1 MSNFFKNPR
10 SLCVAIGLAL
20 GTTHAGANTQP
31 TQPNILVIMAD
42 DMGWSD
48 IAPYG
53 GEIDTPYLSEL
64 AKEGVSFTNFFVSP
78 FSSPSRAMFLTGA
91 DPHEVGLGN
100 IHELN
105 KPAQNQ
111 APNYVGHLTDN
122 AITLPQRLQKA
133 GYYTVLSG
141 KWHLGRELVHQPTAW
156 GFDDAFALLNGEANN
171 YRYQDKLD
179 SPDGRDLYS
188 HNGQDVQLPEGAFST
203 DFYTDYLLEQLSK
216 QKDNRP
222 FFAFLAYTAPH
233 SPLQAPQAYIDK
245 YEGRYTEGPQVLANA
260 RFHKIKELGLIGQ
273 HAKQHP
279 LVGVPTWDSLS
290 DDERAVESKRMQLY
304 AAMVDNMDDNIGR
317 VFNYLKS
324 TGQYDNTIIVFLSDN
339 GAAGASREGSGRWGG
354 WISQSRDN
362 SFHNLGRT
370 SSYVS
375 TGPSWAQASMS
386 PFAYYKGFTTDGG
399 IRSPLIIKAPNA
411 ATGGI
416 EGRFNTL
423 KDLTPTLLDLAGVSK
438 ATPVG
443 KTPLQGKSL
452 MDELTNPQPEQQLFM
467 GTEVLEMNGNRQ
479 VRQGSFKATYYSQT
493 PYGLTPKQVGSDL
506 SVWKLYDIQADPGET
521 TDIAKDYPEVLSRLI
536 QEYEAYSQR
545 VGVVELSDI
554 HPNPAAISTVSQQ
567 GN

>member
-1 MSNFFKNPR
+1 MMPDFLHKPR
-10 SLCVAIGLAL
+10 TLCAAITLAL
-20 GTTHAGANTQP
+20 CSTHAHANTEP

-42 DMGWSD
+42 DLGWSD

-105 KPAQNQ
+105 KPEQNR
-111 APNYVGHLTDN
+111 ASNYVGHLTDN
-122 AITLPQRLQKA
+122 ALTLSQRLQEA
-133 GYYTVLSG
+133 GYYTILSG
-141 KWHLGRELVHQPTAW
+141 KWHLGRSIENQPNAW

-188 HNGQDVQLPEGAFST
+188 HNGKDVQLPEGAFST
-203 DFYTDYLLEQLSK
+203 DFYTDYLLQNLAK
-216 QKDNRP
+216 QKGNRP

-233 SPLQAPQAYIDK
+233 SPLQAPDAYMDK
-245 YEGRYTEGPQVLANA
+245 YQNHYTEGPKALADR
-260 RFHKIKELGLIGQ
+260 RFHQLKALGLVSQ
-273 HAKQHP
+273 SAKPHP
-279 LVGVPTWDSLS
+279 LVGTPSWESLS
-290 DDERAVESKRMQLY
+290 DEERAVESKRMQLY
-304 AAMVDNMDDNIGR
+304 AAMVDNMDHNIGR
-317 VFNYLKS
+317 VFDYLKS
-324 TGQYDNTIIVFLSDN
+324 TGQYDNTVIVFLSDN

-354 WISQSRDN
+354 WIRQSRDN
-362 SFHNLGRT
+362 SFDNLGKA

-399 IRSPLIIKAPNA
+399 IRSPLIIKAPNTVA
-411 ATGGI
+411 GGI

-423 KDLTPTLLDLAGVSK
+423 KDLAPTLLDLAGVPK
-438 ATPVG
+438 NTPFG

-452 MDELTNPQPEQQLFM
+452 VHQLSSPQPAQQVLRDA
-467 GTEVLEMNGNRQ
+467 EVLEMNGNRQ
-479 VRQGSFKATYYSQT
+479 VRKGSFKATYYSAT
-493 PYGLTPKQVGSDL
+493 PYGLTPEQVGKDL
-506 SVWKLYDIQADPGET
+506 GVWRLYNIQTDPGET
-521 TDIAKDYPEVLSRLI
+521 TDIAKDYPKILDTLI
-536 QEYEAYSQR
+536 EEYEAYSQR
-545 VGVVELSDI
+545 VNVVELSDI
-554 HPNPAAISTVSQQ
+554 RPSSTTSTVSTK